1 MNMVY
6 IELRKQLKGFDKS
19 KKGLL
24 QLHML
29 HNVELWGNIRN
40 DKDVRKTFLLLMPSE
55 PGYKKY
61 AVVSV
66 LSS

>member
-1 MNMVY
+1 MTKTTKNAFSLFELLLITRSCKLCLHAMNMVY

-29 HNVELWGNIRN
+29 HNVEL
-40 DKDVRKTFLLLMPSE
+40 
-55 PGYKKY
+55 
-61 AVVSV
+61 
-66 LSS
+66 